1 MIEYIA
7 SLLHFC
13 TIALTVGIN
22 SVSVG
27 IGEGLTSQAAL
38 KAINKQPSAK
48 NDIARVAILGTALI
62 ETSAIMGVTIAFF
75 LMLGSHDATQS
86 VPANIAEVGIALS
99 ICLSGFII
107 GLASS
112 LPAQEAC
119 MAIARQPFFADKIL
133 RFMLITQ
140 SIIQTP
146 IIFGFIIALFI
157 RSQAA
162 HAQTLAES
170 FMLIAAGLCIG
181 LGSVGPAIGLAL
193 FAKNACQGLGIN
205 RKAYPQLM
213 SFTFISQAII
223 ETPMIFA
230 LTISL
235 MFMFYGTTPTLFASA
250 TWIAAAFCMGIGTLG
265 PGIASGK
272 TAAAA
277 VHQIALQPK
286 YYSNISKVSMFA
298 QGLIDT
304 CAIYS
309 FLIAFV
315 LILLT

>member
-1 MIEYIA
+1 MIEYV
-7 SLLHFC
+7 SDLLHFG

-22 SVSVG
+22 SIGVG
-27 IGEGLTSQAAL
+27 LGEGLTSRAAL
-38 KAINKQPSAK
+38 KAMDQQPSAQ

-75 LMLGSHDATQS
+75 LLLGNPSPTRSHA
-86 VPANIAEVGIALS
+86 ANIAEVGIALS
-99 ICLSGFII
+99 ICLSGFVI

-112 LPAQEAC
+112 FPAREAC
-119 MAIARQPFFADKIL
+119 LAIARQPFFADKIL

-157 RSQAA
+157 RSQAPGVETIP
-162 HAQTLAES
+162 QSL
-170 FMLIAAGLCIG
+170 MLIAAGLCIG
-181 LGSVGPAIGLAL
+181 LGSIGPAIGLAI
-193 FAKNACQGLGIN
+193 FAKNACRGLGMN
-205 RKAYPQLM
+205 RKAYNTLM

-223 ETPMIFA
+223 ETPIIFA
-230 LTISL
+230 LTIAL
-235 MFMFYGTTPTLFASA
+235 MFVFYATTPTLLTSIA
-250 TWIAAAFCMGIGTLG
+250 WIAAAFCMGIGTLG

-272 TAAAA
+272 TAASA
-277 VHQIALQPK
+277 VHQIALHPEQ
-286 YYSNISKVSMFA
+286 YSSISKVSMFA

-304 CAIYS
+304 CAIYT
-309 FLIAFV
+309 FLIAIL